1 MTEDAPV
8 APTPPKASLIE
19 DFVDIFTSPREVF
32 ARRATSGFWTV
43 MIILALVIGGLFLAN
58 RGALEGIMDAE
69 MQRAM
74 AEAMKKNPGMSAEQF
89 ETGKKFAGTFATF
102 GAFVGVPI
110 VLFCVGLGAWL
121 TAKALGGRM
130 NYQAA
135 TMIATYAY
143 IPRILESVGVT
154 IQGLLL
160 DTSALH
166 GRYQLSLGVGRFMNP
181 DMSPGLLG
189 ILGRIDVFTLWVT
202 VLIAIG
208 IVTVAKLPK
217 EKLIPAGAII
227 WVYGALPALWTLIRN
242 G

>member
-8 APTPPKASLIE
+8 APTPPNAGLIE
-19 DFVDIFTSPREVF
+19 DFVDIFASPREVF
-32 ARRATSGFWTV
+32 ARRATSGFWTIL
-43 MIILALVIGGLFLAN
+43 IILVLVIGGLFLVN
-58 RGALEGIMDAE
+58 RGTMEGIMDAE
-69 MQRAM
+69 MQKAM
-74 AEAMKKNPGMSAEQF
+74 AEAMKKNPTMTAEQF
-89 ETGKKFAGTFATF
+89 DAGKKIGEKFATF
-102 GAFVGVPI
+102 GAFIGVPL
-110 VLFCVGLGAWL
+110 VLFCVGLGAWV
-121 TAKALGGRM
+121 TAKILGGKM
-130 NYQAA
+130 TYQAA
-135 TMIATYAY
+135 TMIACYAY

-160 DTSALH
+160 DTSAMH
-166 GRYQLSLGVGRFMNP
+166 GRFQLSLGVGRFMNP

-217 EKLIPAGAII
+217 EKLIPAGAIM
-227 WVYGALPALWTLIRN
+227 WAYGALPALWTLIRN

>member
-19 DFVDIFTSPREVF
+19 DFVDIFASPSAVF
-32 ARRATSGFWTV
+32 SRRATSGFWTV
-43 MIILALVIGGLFLAN
+43 LIILTLVIGGLFLVN
-58 RGALEGIMDAE
+58 RGTMEGIMDAE
-69 MQRAM
+69 MQRGM
-74 AEAMKKNPGMSAEQF
+74 AEAMKKNPSMTAEQV
-89 ETGKKFAGTFATF
+89 EAGKKIGTTIASYA
-102 GAFVGVPI
+102 AFVMMPI
-110 VLFCVGLGAWL
+110 VLLCVGFGAWL
-121 TAKALGGRM
+121 TAKMLGGKLT
-130 NYQAA
+130 YQAA
-135 TMIATYAY
+135 TMIACYAY

-160 DTSALH
+160 DTSAMH
-166 GRYQLSLGVGRFMNP
+166 GRFQLSLGVGRFLNP
-181 DMSPGLLG
+181 EMSQGLLG

-217 EKLIPAGAII
+217 DKLIPAGAIM
-227 WVYGALPALWTLIRN
+227 WVFGALPALWTLIRN